1 LAIGKGLQEA
11 ELRAGIQDGG
21 HVRGLVV
28 VARGDGDAAEYA
40 IYIRTSWTRGY
51 RILRTWR
58 DKDDRT
64 FRSLDK
70 LFKLPPTFGYH
81 APITVYQ
88 QGCVE
93 LQKFR
98 GVLARDGGAKGAS
111 TADTAEHPEPEAL
124 AEAPAHMLPT
134 D

>member
-1 LAIGKGLQEA
+1 LHTL
-11 ELRAGIQDGG
+11 
-21 HVRGLVV
+21 
-28 VARGDGDAAEYA
+28 
-40 IYIRTSWTRGY
+40 
-51 RILRTWR
+51 R

-64 FRSLDK
+64 LRSLDK

-111 TADTAEHPEPEAL
+111 TADTAEHPEPEASP
-124 AEAPAHMLPT
+124 EAPAHMLPT